1 MNISFLKSYIRRIST
16 LKGIPF
22 YFLLLFVGIF
32 SSIMIANFLKPDI
45 QQNDRTQK
53 INEVVS
59 AQIYNS
65 ADLGAIRVNGGIFL
79 DTQDFEQAVRA
90 DLIERYKSAKI
101 RFEYLE
107 NPNSSLKAIKVFMEY
122 EDLIYTSTQ
131 KVNEI

>member
-1 MNISFLKSYIRRIST
+1 M
-16 LKGIPF
+16 KGIPF